1 MFHSVDRRLVEH
13 FKDNIG
19 KDIEIIKLNFWGVNY
34 GENKGAYSR
43 SEYLINKKDFNK

>member
-19 KDIEIIKLNFWGVNY
+19 KDIEIIKVNL
-34 GENKGAYSR
+34 GCKIWR
-43 SEYLINKKDFNK
+43 K

>member
-19 KDIEIIKLNFWGVNY
+19 KDIEIIKVNLGVNY
-34 GENKGAYSR
+34 GENKGAYSW